1 MLLGSKIVSATE
13 EIHVVAGAV
22 VANLVH
28 QFDKAQVENA
38 LSGRIGGR
46 FAFWTH
52 D

>member
-13 EIHVVAGAV
+13 EVHVVAGAV

-28 QFDKAQVENA
+28 ELDEMQVEDA
-38 LSGRIGGR
+38 LSSRIRGR